1 MKFISTK
8 NFWVLNSLL
17 LGEIIL
23 QILDFPKPFNFPW
36 IIGIGKFLLFIS
48 VPLYVFRLDNKLK
61 TKLTLSLIY
70 LILIVSTYSIPF
82 WKIKANFYLSNIQTD
97 YSEVV
102 DILKEKGSFGRI
114 FYNLEADSL
123 KIISSN
129 ENNFSKSELS
139 TIKIFMKE
147 NWYIEIWKERFGVAL
162 IHDRFLD
169 NRRGFI
175 LCENQECRD
184 TMDSNEQSNESYQQF
199 NDNWY
204 YFSSR

>member
-1 MKFISTK
+1 MGF
-8 NFWVLNSLL
+8 
-17 LGEIIL
+17 IIL
-23 QILDFPKPFNFPW
+23 QILDFPQPFNFPW
-36 IIGIGKFLLFIS
+36 IISIGKILLFIS
-48 VPLYVFRLDNKLK
+48 VPLYVIRLDNKLK
-61 TKLTLSLIY
+61 TKLTLSLVY
-70 LILIVSTYSIPF
+70 LILIASTYSIPF
-82 WKIKANFYLSNIQTD
+82 WKIKANFYLSSIQND
-97 YSEVV
+97 YSEVE

-123 KIISSN
+123 GIISSN
-129 ENNFSKSELS
+129 ENNFSKSELN
-139 TIKIFMKE
+139 TIKSFMKE

-175 LCENQECRD
+175 LCENQKCRD
-184 TMDSNEQSNESYQQF
+184 AMDSNEQSNESYQQF

>member
-1 MKFISTK
+1 MGF
-8 NFWVLNSLL
+8 
-17 LGEIIL
+17 IIL
-23 QILDFPKPFNFPW
+23 QIMDFPQPFDFPW
-36 IIGIGKFLLFIS
+36 IIGIGKFLIFIS
-48 VPLYVFRLDNKLK
+48 VLIYVFRLDRELK
-61 TKLTLSLIY
+61 SKLTLSLVY
-70 LILIVSTYSIPF
+70 LTLLVSTYSIPF
-82 WKIKANFYLSNIQTD
+82 WKIKASFYLSNIQND

-123 KIISSN
+123 RIISSN

-139 TIKIFMKE
+139 TIKSFMKE

>member
-17 LGEIIL
+17 LGFIIL

-36 IIGIGKFLLFIS
+36 IIGIGKFLFFIS

-102 DILKEKGSFGRI
+102 DILKQKGSFSRI